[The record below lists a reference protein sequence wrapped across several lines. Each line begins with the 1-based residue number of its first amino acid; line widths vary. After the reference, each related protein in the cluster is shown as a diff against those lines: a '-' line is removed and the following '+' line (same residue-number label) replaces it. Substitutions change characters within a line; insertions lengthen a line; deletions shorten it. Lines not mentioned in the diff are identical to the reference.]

1 VRYLN
6 SRKLRRL
13 TLMPGV
19 RPGTGVIS
27 QASELRSAPS
37 PEGAVLIALFSDESA
52 RMKRIQRE
60 VML

>member
-1 VRYLN
+1 
-6 SRKLRRL
+6 
-13 TLMPGV
+13 MPGV
-19 RPGTGVIS
+19 RPGIGVIS

-37 PEGAVLIALFSDESA
+37 PEGAVPLELFSDESA